1 MKWIIGE
8 PSQENVYTYSYWK
21 KYEMDHWWT
30 QSRKCIYLFLLR
42 KKYEMDHWWTQSR
55 KCIYLFLLKKKW
67 NGSLVNPVKKNV
79 YTYSYW
85 EKKWNGSMVN
95 PVKKMYIPI
104 PTEKNMKWIIGEPS
118 QENVYTYSYWKKY
131 EMDHWWTQSRKCI
144 YLFLLKKIWNGS
156 LVNSY
161 QSRKCIYLFLLKKI
175 WNGSLVNPVKKM
187 YIPIPTEIKY
197 EMDHWWTQS
206 RKCIYLFLLKK
217 KWKSMVKIKKMYI
230 PMKWIIG
237 EPSQENVYTYS
248 YWNKIWNGYEPSQE
262 NIYTYS
268 YWNKIWNGSLVNPVK
283 KMYIP
288 IPTKIKYEM
297 DHWWTQSRKCIYLF
311 LLK

>member
-8 PSQENVYTYSYWK
+8 SSQENVYTYSYW
-21 KYEMDHWWT
+21 
-30 QSRKCIYLFLLR
+30 
-42 KKYEMDHWWTQSR
+42 
-55 KCIYLFLLKKKW
+55 
-67 NGSLVNPVKKNV
+67 N
-79 YTYSYW
+79 
-85 EKKWNGSMVN
+85 
-95 PVKKMYIPI
+95 
-104 PTEKNMKWIIGEPS
+104 
-118 QENVYTYSYWKKY
+118 
-131 EMDHWWTQSRKCI
+131 
-144 YLFLLKKIWNGS
+144 
-156 LVNSY
+156 
-161 QSRKCIYLFLLKKI
+161 KI

-206 RKCIYLFLLKK
+206 RKCIPIPTEKK
-217 KWKSMVKIKKMYI
+217 LWNG
-230 PMKWIIG
+230 IG
-237 EPSQENVYTYS
+237 ESSQENV
-248 YWNKIWNGYEPSQE
+248 
-262 NIYTYS
+262 YTYS